1 MQCELLPIVKLLSTA
16 NRRNRLQSAFLQILF
31 HRKIFDGDNDIKTAV
46 VYINFN
52 DYKWWLFFL
61 SCTGKWLLSSFRPD
75 YSINYV
81 VIFVILQNRIKS
93 NAYYNAIGL
102 LV

>member
-1 MQCELLPIVKLLSTA
+1 MVA
-16 NRRNRLQSAFLQILF
+16 
-31 HRKIFDGDNDIKTAV
+31 
-46 VYINFN
+46 
-52 DYKWWLFFL
+52 FFL

-81 VIFVILQNRIKS
+81 VISVILQNRIKS
-93 NAYYNAIGL
+93 NAIYNAMGL